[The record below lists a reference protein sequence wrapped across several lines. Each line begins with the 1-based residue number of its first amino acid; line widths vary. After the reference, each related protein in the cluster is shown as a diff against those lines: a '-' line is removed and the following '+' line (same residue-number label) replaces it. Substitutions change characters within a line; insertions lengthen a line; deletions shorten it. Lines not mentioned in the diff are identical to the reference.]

1 MRSGCLAGPAQRPAA
16 WGRVGLGRTAFQ
28 PMQSQANAWAWR
40 DRLSAAH
47 ISEVLDRTRDV
58 AERFYTPAELEG
70 APVATADIGVAAQAG
85 RQAQILHRRWR
96 SA

>member
-1 MRSGCLAGPAQRPAA
+1 
-16 WGRVGLGRTAFQ
+16 
-28 PMQSQANAWAWR
+28 MQSQANAWAWR

-58 AERFYTPAELEG
+58 AERFYTPAELDG
-70 APVATADIGVAAQAG
+70 DPAAG
-85 RQAQILHRRWR
+85 SDVGRWR

>member
-1 MRSGCLAGPAQRPAA
+1 
-16 WGRVGLGRTAFQ
+16 
-28 PMQSQANAWAWR
+28 MQSQANAWAWR

-70 APVATADIGVAAQAG
+70 RPGVAAAAAEAAARRPALMARDAG
-85 RQAQILHRRWR
+85 DPLDGFR
-96 SA
+96 SSRTPVEEVSGEASFRGVAL